1 MHRQEYDDEKL
12 HTGSV
17 RQYSNKKCWMYYTVK
32 ISVWR
37 VLFVTIICALGRLEY
52 NLIKNR
58 MILTYLN
65 KNEFIEI

>member
-1 MHRQEYDDEKL
+1 
-12 HTGSV
+12 
-17 RQYSNKKCWMYYTVK
+17 MYYTVK